1 MTCRLFLFHADVR
14 TFVHREKIDP
24 PEQKSRK
31 LLDQTSK
38 EPADRTELYR
48 YLEFAFESFRSF
60 ETSASQTL
68 PFVIYDNAFVFMYDI
83 RSKNKATIITREQTF
98 GRTVV
103 LTTEASTD
111 ANYMCENLSD
121 VRSF

>member
-14 TFVHREKIDP
+14 TFVRREKIDP

-38 EPADRTELYR
+38 QLADRTELYR

-68 PFVIYDNAFVFMYDI
+68 PFVFYDNAFDLARDI
-83 RSKNKATIITREQTF
+83 RSKNKATIITRGRTF
-98 GRTVV
+98 GPTVV
-103 LTTEASTD
+103 PTIETSTD
-111 ANYMCENLSD
+111 PNYMHDNLSD

>member
-1 MTCRLFLFHADVR
+1 MACRLFLFHADVR
-14 TFVHREKIDP
+14 TFVHCEKIDP

-38 EPADRTELYR
+38 QPTDRTELHR

-68 PFVIYDNAFVFMYDI
+68 PFVFYDNAVDFVYNI

-98 GRTVV
+98 ERTVV

-111 ANYMCENLSD
+111 PSY
-121 VRSF
+121 